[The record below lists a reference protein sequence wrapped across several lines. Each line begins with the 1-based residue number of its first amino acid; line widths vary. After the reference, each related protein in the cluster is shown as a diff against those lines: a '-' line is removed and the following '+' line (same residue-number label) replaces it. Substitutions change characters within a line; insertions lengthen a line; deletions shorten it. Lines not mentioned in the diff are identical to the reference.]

1 MNLQYEFK
9 PMQFG
14 SPFIQSKLLL
24 SYHKSIYMHSRESNS
39 VNTGK
44 QITGDMNLD
53 MSSYGVDF
61 YSYVILFRILN
72 STISSQ
78 GEHILNN

>member
-9 PMQFG
+9 PMQFS

-24 SYHKSIYMHSRESNS
+24 SYHKSVHVHARESKS

-44 QITGDMNLD
+44 QITGDMNLSFHD
-53 MSSYGVDF
+53 TS
-61 YSYVILFRILN
+61 I
-72 STISSQ
+72 
-78 GEHILNN
+78 